1 MRKIT
6 SSELAARM
14 QLHAKENNLF
24 IFALMKSA
32 TVAIAG
38 LALLTIV
45 GRAYTGQTQYLLL
58 FPFWVVSLMATI
70 LTYNATSVFSNLL
83 AHSPD
88 WGDVLIPFIKTPLE
102 FMLFAVLWGTEIYP
116 GVWHLWPV
124 CFGAFALVSHL
135 KLRHF
140 MSVMS
145 DEYYADDLQPLLA
158 RIRNQAIKVDM
169 PSSLISAVVFLVV
182 GIGVNILPKFNFVR
196 EITPQFLQW
205 VYNYSSNWQIVL
217 AVPAFLGM
225 RQAIKTAG
233 VGRRQ
238 IFDHLDEIQ
247 APTASAPGQNVG
259 APSSEEAKAQAHGA
273 ASNGGGAR
281 AESGREATA
290 TK

>member
-6 SSELAARM
+6 SSELAVRM

-70 LTYNATSVFSNLL
+70 LTYNATSIFSNLL

-88 WGDVLIPFIKTPLE
+88 WGDVLIPFVKTPLE

-140 MSVMS
+140 MSVMG

-158 RIRNQAIKVDM
+158 SIRNQAVKVDM
-169 PSSLISAVVFLVV
+169 PSSLISAVAFLAV
-182 GIGVNILPKFNFVR
+182 GIGVNILPKFHFVR

-205 VYNYSSNWQIVL
+205 VYNYSSDWQVVL
-217 AVPAFLGM
+217 SVFAFIGM
-225 RQAIKTAG
+225 KDAIKTADR
-233 VGRRQ
+233 GRRQ
-238 IFDHLDEIQ
+238 IFDYLDKIQ
-247 APTASAPGQNVG
+247 APETSAPGQDGGV
-259 APSSEEAKAQAHGA
+259 PSSEEAKAKTHSA
-273 ASNGGGAR
+273 AGNGTGTR
-281 AESGREATA
+281 AESNREATA